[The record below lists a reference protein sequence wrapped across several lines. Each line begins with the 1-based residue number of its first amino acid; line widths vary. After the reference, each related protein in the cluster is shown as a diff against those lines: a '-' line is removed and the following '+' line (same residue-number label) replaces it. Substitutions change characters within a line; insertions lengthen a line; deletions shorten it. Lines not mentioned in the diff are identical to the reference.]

1 MKKPILAALCD
12 LDGVITNTANIH
24 AQAWQ
29 ETFDHFF
36 WQLQHKTHRYYPA
49 FDIVNDYRQF
59 LDGKP
64 RLAGIK
70 DYLQAKNIQ
79 LPLGQETDEDGD
91 TLYSL
96 ANQKSQRFLQ
106 LLEQQGV
113 EAYPENLH
121 KLQEWKQQG
130 MKLAVVS
137 ASKNCQQILKAT
149 NLDTFFEV
157 CVDGLVAE
165 QQQLRGKPY
174 PDTFLYA
181 TKELNIPP
189 HEAMVVEDA
198 LAGITAAKTGG
209 FGLAVGLVCA
219 KNYTV
224 MQDAD
229 ADVLINDLGELT
241 WDKHAVCYPM
251 EYRNLANAY
260 HHIDKLSEILSSCQL
275 AIFLDYDGTLA
286 PIVDHPEDAVISDGM
301 REALAQLSQQAKVS
315 IISGRDNDT
324 IRQFVQL
331 PNIRYI
337 GDHGLDIDQPDGVQI
352 TSTNTNYFIP
362 LLQNISKQLSQAL
375 GSIAG
380 VQIEPKKYDVAV
392 HYRNAKKENESKII
406 KTTKQIVQ
414 QYADLKIMPGKKVLD
429 ICPNIEW
436 DKGKALQWILWQLHL
451 EQPIICPLYVGDDL
465 TDEDAFRAL
474 PAQGIGILVGDHG
487 EKTYADLWLEDV
499 MEVEKF
505 LYALIKIVNSHEKLA
520 TRL

>member
-36 WQLQHKTHRYYPA
+36 WQLQHKTHYYYPP
-49 FDIVNDYRQF
+49 FNIVDDYRTF

-70 DYLQAKNIQ
+70 DYLRAKNIY
-79 LPLGQETDEDGD
+79 LPAGQETDEDGD

-137 ASKNCQQILKAT
+137 ASKNCRQILKLA

-165 QQQLRGKPY
+165 QKQLRGKPY

-181 TKELNIPP
+181 AKELNIHP

-198 LAGITAAKTGG
+198 LAGITAAKAGG
-209 FGLAVGLVCA
+209 FGLAVGLICA

-229 ADVLINDLGELT
+229 ADVLINDLSELM
-241 WDKHAVCYPM
+241 WDKHVICYPV
-251 EYRNLANAY
+251 EHKSLINAR
-260 HHIDKLSEILSSCQL
+260 HHIDKLSEMLSHHQL

-286 PIVDHPEDAVISDGM
+286 PIVAHPEAAIISDGM
-301 REALAQLSQQAKVS
+301 REALARLSQQTKVS
-315 IISGRDNDT
+315 IISGRDNET
-324 IRQFVQL
+324 IRQFVKL

-337 GDHGLDIDQPDGVQI
+337 GDHGLDIDQPDGIQ
-352 TSTNTNYFIP
+352 TTLTNTSYFIP

-380 VQIEPKKYDVAV
+380 VQLEPKKYDVAV
-392 HYRNAKKENESKII
+392 HYRSVKKEDQRKVI
-406 KTTKQIVQ
+406 KTTEQIVQ
-414 QYADLKIMPGKKVLD
+414 QYTDLKIMPGKKVLD
-429 ICPNIEW
+429 IYPNIEW
-436 DKGKALQWILWQLHL
+436 DKGKALQWILWQLQL
-451 EQPIICPLYVGDDL
+451 ERSTIYPLYIGDDL

-499 MEVEKF
+499 TAVEKF
-505 LYALIKIVNSHEKLA
+505 LYALIKTVNSHEKLA